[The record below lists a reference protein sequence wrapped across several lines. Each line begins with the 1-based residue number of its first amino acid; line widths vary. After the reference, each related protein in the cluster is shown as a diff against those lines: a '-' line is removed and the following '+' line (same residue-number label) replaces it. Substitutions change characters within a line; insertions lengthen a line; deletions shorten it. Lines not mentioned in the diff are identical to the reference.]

1 MKPDD
6 ILFGRRIR
14 QNHALEHAT
23 ITILSS
29 MIPDLRVSARSSSNG
44 FIIFGDV
51 DLGLLRRAVDEALR
65 RVQGGGG
72 GKGGNTHTGG
82 KIAGGGVLGG
92 GWGGVGVGFF
102 HTRTRGGCVLGAPLS
117 RVFG

>member
-1 MKPDD
+1 MKADD

-23 ITILSS
+23 ITILSG

-65 RVQGGGG
+65 RCR
-72 GKGGNTHTGG
+72 
-82 KIAGGGVLGG
+82 AGGGRGG
-92 GWGGVGVGFF
+92 GTPYDGEKTPWGGRLCGDCGGVGVGF
-102 HTRTRGGCVLGAPLS
+102 A
-117 RVFG
+117 